1 MRRFTRHPSRFAV
14 PKDVFYMRIDG
25 RLKEAAR
32 DYAEHN
38 FMSVTD
44 VFTQALVEFLRRR
57 DALEEPTPRIGSVD
71 VAK

>member
-1 MRRFTRHPSRFAV
+1 
-14 PKDVFYMRIDG
+14 MRIDG

-32 DYAEHN
+32 QYAEDH

-57 DALEEPTPRIGSVD
+57 EALAEPAPRIGSVTTS
-71 VAK
+71 K

>member
-1 MRRFTRHPSRFAV
+1 M

-32 DYAEHN
+32 QYAEDQ

-57 DALEEPTPRIGSVD
+57 DALAEPPSRIGSVETS
-71 VAK
+71 K